1 VRIINNKITDRK
13 KKCHVFRQNN
23 KFVAFHGSD
32 MFITMY
38 TTAQH

>member
-1 VRIINNKITDRK
+1 MGLDRITKGNKITDPK
-13 KKCHVFRQNN
+13 KKLAG
-23 KFVAFHGSD
+23 KFFAFNGSD